1 MYVYASTYYIFIC
14 IYINIIFISYHIILY
29 FILLYYIVLYY
40 IIYEYTYVPIYTYTP
55 YTSVFM
61 MIVHE
66 LYPASTSD
74 GQGDGQGID
83 HALCRRSGEVG
94 ELGIWDDI
102 WVHKQPNRYTLH
114 YGYPWVGRQ
123 KFR

>member
-1 MYVYASTYYIFIC
+1 MYVCMYMHLHI
-14 IYINIIFISYHIILY
+14 IIFIFIFMIISYIILY
-29 FILLYYIVLYY
+29 AILLYYIVLYY
-40 IIYEYTYVPIYTYTP
+40 IIYVYIYVPIYTYTP

-74 GQGDGQGID
+74 AQGDGQGID

-114 YGYPWVGRQ
+114 YG
-123 KFR
+123 